1 MTFANK
7 EIDVARR
14 ERNQPRDFVATRALR
29 RAVELVA
36 SLFARR
42 KMKRFVGR
50 LSSGVQDSVG
60 APHNS
65 DRAPA
70 LVRVRAS
77 AAAMRKPAALRRD
90 PFGR

>member
-1 MTFANK
+1 MRATQSSNR
-7 EIDVARR
+7 D
-14 ERNQPRDFVATRALR
+14 RNQPRDSVATRALR

-36 SLFARR
+36 SLFVRR

-50 LSSGVQDSVG
+50 LTSRLQDSLG
-60 APHNS
+60 ATYNS
-65 DRAPA
+65 GRAPA

-77 AAAMRKPAALRRD
+77 AAAMRKRAAFRRD